1 MVDFDRPHYL
11 IRALTLYLPPIL
23 MHYLLVKNLPLPLIW
38 GVIEVVVE
46 VEVVGAE
53 ALEVVTKGSVV
64 VNKGIMVKDAV
75 FISALTVTVKIIQLN
90 LLGVVWKTL
99 GSPS

>member
-1 MVDFDRPHYL
+1 M
-11 IRALTLYLPPIL
+11 
-23 MHYLLVKNLPLPLIW
+23 
-38 GVIEVVVE
+38 E

-53 ALEVVTKGSVV
+53 AVEVVTKGAMV
-64 VNKGIMVKDAV
+64 VNKGVVVKDV
-75 FISALTVTVKIIQLN
+75 GFISALTVTVKIIQLN

>member
-1 MVDFDRPHYL
+1 M
-11 IRALTLYLPPIL
+11 I
-23 MHYLLVKNLPLPLIW
+23 NLHLSLIW
-38 GVIEVVVE
+38 VVIEVVVE

-53 ALEVVTKGSVV
+53 AVEVVTKGAMV
-64 VNKGIMVKDAV
+64 VNKGVVVEDV
-75 FISALTVTVKIIQLN
+75 GFISALLVTVKIIQLN

>member
-1 MVDFDRPHYL
+1 M
-11 IRALTLYLPPIL
+11 I
-23 MHYLLVKNLPLPLIW
+23 NLHLSLIW
-38 GVIEVVVE
+38 VVIEVVVE

-53 ALEVVTKGSVV
+53 AVEVMTKGAVV
-64 VNKGIMVKDAV
+64 VNKGVVVEDV
-75 FISALTVTVKIIQLN
+75 GFISALLVTVKIIQLN